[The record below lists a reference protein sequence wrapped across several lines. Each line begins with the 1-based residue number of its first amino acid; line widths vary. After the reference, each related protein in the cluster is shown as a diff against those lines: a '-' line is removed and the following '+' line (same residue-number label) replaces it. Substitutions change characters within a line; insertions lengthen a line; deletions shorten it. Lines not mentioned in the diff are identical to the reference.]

1 MEKETVKKVNK
12 KVDYKKDEKEIY
24 GIKNKPVIVTIP
36 KQKYFCIKGVGNPN
50 GEDFAQRL
58 QVLYA
63 LSYHVKMKLK
73 QVEGYYEYTVYPLE
87 GVWGLTE
94 MGIKEQGE
102 TGKLNK
108 DELSYT
114 IMIRQPEFLTP
125 ELAKQTL
132 DFVQK
137 SKKNPLIDEAYYDVI
152 DDGLCVQM
160 LHLGSYDS
168 ETESFNQM
176 KAFIKE
182 KGVYQRYF
190 EHREIYLSD
199 ARKVAPEK
207 LKTILRYFI
216 K

>member
-1 MEKETVKKVNK
+1 MEKGTVK
-12 KVDYKKDEKEIY
+12 KVDYKKDEKELY
-24 GIKNKPVIVTIP
+24 GVKNKPVIANIP
-36 KQKYFCIKGVGNPN
+36 KMKFFCIKGVGNPN

-73 QVEGYYEYTVYPLE
+73 QIEGYYDYTVYPLE

-94 MGIKEQGE
+94 KGIREQSE
-102 TGKLNK
+102 AGKLNK

-125 ELAKQTL
+125 DLAKQTL
-132 DFVQK
+132 DLVRK
-137 SKKNPLIDEAYYDVI
+137 AKKNPLIDEAYFDIV
-152 DDGLCVQM
+152 DDRLCVHM

-182 KGVYQRYF
+182 QGYSQSCF

-207 LKTILRYFI
+207 LKTVLRYFI

>member
-1 MEKETVKKVNK
+1 M
-12 KVDYKKDEKEIY
+12 
-24 GIKNKPVIVTIP
+24 
-36 KQKYFCIKGVGNPN
+36 GNPN
-50 GEDFAQRL
+50 GEDFAQKL

-73 QVEGYYEYTVYPLE
+73 QIEGYYDYTVYPLE
-87 GVWGLTE
+87 GIWGLTE
-94 MGIKEQGE
+94 KGIEEQVE

-132 DFVQK
+132 DLVQK
-137 SKKNPLIDEAYYDVI
+137 SKKNPLIDEAYFDVI

-168 ETESFNQM
+168 ETESFNHM
-176 KAFIKE
+176 KCFIKE
-182 KGVYQRYF
+182 NGYSQRRF

-207 LKTILRYFI
+207 LKTILRYFN